1 MKSRLNYIKLLALSI
16 LVVFAA
22 NSCNKFLTI
31 PPLDD
36 FTDDNYWRSESNVET
51 FAWGLYNQFTG
62 YGSYTY
68 ADFYWQKEGDNSYEM
83 KFSEDLLNNTF
94 LGFPKGVYIQNSKWN
109 GYYSN
114 IRKTN
119 LMIER
124 VADVEML
131 EPAKNH
137 WTGVAKFFRAY
148 NYFGLVSSWGGVPMP
163 LKYTSP
169 DSEEEIYLPRS
180 ERKVVV
186 DQIVADLK
194 DAISKLDAT
203 SPDCEVNKDVASALL
218 ARVALFEGTFRKY
231 HKLGDADAMLELAAT
246 TAQGLID
253 DAKYSLNNTFKN
265 KFVSDDLSGNKEM
278 ILYKRYE
285 QNVLMHSI
293 QSHTHCSAPAIS
305 GLTKYAVDSYACA
318 DGLPISQSTLYMGD
332 QGIDNVRANR
342 DDRLLGTIAPD
353 LGYYGK
359 PYAEILVSSTG
370 YILDLFD
377 NPEVPKDASG
387 VTLEGGNYIDAPLFT
402 ISEIYLI
409 LAEAK
414 AELGT
419 LTQTDLDATINKLRE
434 RAKIAPLTLSGSD
447 VMASGVVIND
457 PVRTSPL
464 EVKTKGG
471 VVSPIIWEIRRERR
485 AELMSWMLLRHS
497 DIDRWAKGE
506 YMSSA
511 DNKDVMLGAWIGSLP
526 AGIKSV
532 GVNENGY
539 ITYPED
545 SPKDREFNEKYYLDP
560 IPQDNIILY
569 ENKGYTLEQ
578 NPGW

>member
-1 MKSRLNYIKLLALSI
+1 MKSKLNYIKLLALSI

-51 FAWGLYNQFTG
+51 FAWGLYNQLIG
-62 YGSYTY
+62 YGSLTN
-68 ADFYWQKEGDNSYEM
+68 AEFYWQEEGDNSSDM
-83 KFSEDLLNNTF
+83 KYCEDLLNNEF

-124 VADVEML
+124 VETVEML
-131 EPAKNH
+131 EPARNH

-148 NYFGLVSSWGGVPMP
+148 NYFALVSSWGGIPMP

-194 DAISKLDAT
+194 DAISKLYAST
-203 SPDCEVNKDVASALL
+203 PDCEVNKDAARALL

-231 HKLGDADAMLELAAT
+231 HKLGDADVMLELAAT

-253 DAKYSLNNTFKN
+253 DGKYSLGNNTFKN
-265 KFVSDDLSGNKEM
+265 KFVSDDLSGSSEM

-305 GLTKYAVDSYACA
+305 GLTKYAVDSYACT

-332 QGIDNVRANR
+332 KGIDNVRANR

-353 LGYYGK
+353 LGYY
-359 PYAEILVSSTG
+359 
-370 YILDLFD
+370 
-377 NPEVPKDASG
+377 
-387 VTLEGGNYIDAPLFT
+387 
-402 ISEIYLI
+402 
-409 LAEAK
+409 
-414 AELGT
+414 
-419 LTQTDLDATINKLRE
+419 
-434 RAKIAPLTLSGSD
+434 
-447 VMASGVVIND
+447 
-457 PVRTSPL
+457 
-464 EVKTKGG
+464 
-471 VVSPIIWEIRRERR
+471 
-485 AELMSWMLLRHS
+485 
-497 DIDRWAKGE
+497 
-506 YMSSA
+506 
-511 DNKDVMLGAWIGSLP
+511 
-526 AGIKSV
+526 
-532 GVNENGY
+532 
-539 ITYPED
+539 
-545 SPKDREFNEKYYLDP
+545 
-560 IPQDNIILY
+560 
-569 ENKGYTLEQ
+569 
-578 NPGW
+578 